1 MLLLLQLN
9 VLFVLCFVFWEDQ
22 RHLTLPVWVFFL
34 LLLNWVGLCF
44 IQAHWLDWV
53 SHTALNILCVSLCLA
68 LLYLYAQWR
77 FGHFINKVF
86 GLGDVFF
93 LYLFAGAYPTPVF
106 LSIWLA
112 GTLATLFLARL
123 FQLSVIPYAGGLAL
137 FNAVLLGIQFLPWP
151 VYNLYDYSL

>member
-86 GLGDVFF
+86 GLGDVFSTS
-93 LYLFAGAYPTPVF
+93 LRCLSTPVF
-106 LSIWLA
+106 LVGRYPYFSFF
-112 GTLATLFLARL
+112 G
-123 FQLSVIPYAGGLAL
+123 SVVSVVIPYGGFGL
-137 FNAVLLGIQFLPWP
+137 VWCC
-151 VYNLYDYSL
+151 